1 MRRGTDVTGDRGC
14 VLVVDDQEDARTSL
28 AEILRIEGYRVAAA
42 ADGQEALEY
51 LRSHP
56 SPNVI
61 LLDLMMPGMNG
72 WEFRRRQLA
81 DPATAQIPVAV
92 ISGADLSEQ
101 NQSLLQA
108 VGHFV
113 KPLQI
118 ERVLETVAACCGA
131 GA

>member
-1 MRRGTDVTGDRGC
+1 MTGDRGC

-81 DPATAQIPVAV
+81 DPATAPIPVAV

-118 ERVLETVAACCGA
+118 ERVLETVAACCGT

>member
-1 MRRGTDVTGDRGC
+1 MTGDRGC

-81 DPATAQIPVAV
+81 DPATAPIPVAV

>member
-1 MRRGTDVTGDRGC
+1 MTGDRGC

-81 DPATAQIPVAV
+81 DPATALIPVAV

-118 ERVLETVAACCGA
+118 DRVLETVAACCGA
-131 GA
+131 GT